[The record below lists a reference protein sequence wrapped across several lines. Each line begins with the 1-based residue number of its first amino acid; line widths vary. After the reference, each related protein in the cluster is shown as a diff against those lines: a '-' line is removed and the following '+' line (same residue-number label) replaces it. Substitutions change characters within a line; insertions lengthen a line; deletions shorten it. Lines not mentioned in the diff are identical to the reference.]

1 MKTLDILICTLNA
14 RIVRI
19 PDMLM
24 APTERVRYVVSFQY
38 TDEKY
43 LSMMPKSLKEREDV
57 TVVQLQGE
65 GLSANRNNALK
76 YATSDLVYLVDDDAR
91 FLPDSLATI
100 FSVFESYSE
109 GVDIAL
115 FKAQTYAGRDL
126 REYTSEEGP
135 CTTFADLLPVL
146 TMEMVCRRDR
156 VQGFLSFDSRF
167 GLGAEQLTCY
177 EEQIFLDDARRQGLN
192 ICYFAL
198 PIVQTSALYVP
209 RMIYVD
215 SKVQRS
221 YGALLYH
228 FYGWRAYVRAFFFA
242 LSGKRKRLCHFLPVF
257 KRQLEGIAYIKS
269 FKDK

>member
-115 FKAQTYAGRDL
+115 FK
-126 REYTSEEGP
+126 
-135 CTTFADLLPVL
+135 ADLLPVL

-269 FKDK
+269 FKNK

>member
-1 MKTLDILICTLNA
+1 
-14 RIVRI
+14 
-19 PDMLM
+19 
-24 APTERVRYVVSFQY
+24 
-38 TDEKY
+38 
-43 LSMMPKSLKEREDV
+43 
-57 TVVQLQGE
+57 
-65 GLSANRNNALK
+65 
-76 YATSDLVYLVDDDAR
+76 
-91 FLPDSLATI
+91 
-100 FSVFESYSE
+100 
-109 GVDIAL
+109 
-115 FKAQTYAGRDL
+115 
-126 REYTSEEGP
+126 
-135 CTTFADLLPVL
+135 
-146 TMEMVCRRDR
+146 MEMVCRRDR

-269 FKDK
+269 FKNK

>member
-1 MKTLDILICTLNA
+1 MLKIDILICTFNA

-24 APTERVRYVVSFQY
+24 VPSERVHYVVSFQY
-38 TDEKY
+38 TDDSY
-43 LSMMPKSLKEREDV
+43 LSKIPKALTERNDV
-57 TVVQLQGE
+57 TVVTLKGE

-76 YATSDLVYLVDDDAR
+76 YATSDLVYLVDDDTR
-91 FLPDSLATI
+91 FLSDSLATI
-100 FSVFESYSE
+100 FTVFESYPE

-115 FKAQTYAGRDL
+115 FQAQTYAGRDL
-126 REYTSEEGP
+126 RDYTAEEGP
-135 CTTFADLLPVL
+135 CTTFSELLPVL
-146 TMEMVCRRDR
+146 TLEMVCRREK
-156 VQGFLSFDSRF
+156 VQGKLTFDPRF

-177 EEQIFLDDARRQGLN
+177 EEQIFLDDARRCGLN

-228 FYGWRAYVRAFFFA
+228 VYGWRAYVRAFFFA
-242 LSGKRKRLCHFLPVF
+242 LSGSRKRLCHFFPVF
-257 KRQLEGIAYIKS
+257 RRQLEGIAYIKTTENR
-269 FKDK
+269 